1 MGLAKSVREF
11 GEEFAEFAENSKQL
25 AEQFAE
31 NSKQLAEQCA
41 ENSKQ
46 LAEQCAENSKQL
58 AAVAKQLA
66 AVARD
71 TDANSKSLAC
81 MSGAIITLPG
91 YWPGRSVT
99 NGERQAGPNP
109 ISTVT

>member
-25 AEQFAE
+25 AEQF
-31 NSKQLAEQCA
+31 A